1 MICTIHQPNYLP
13 YLGFFEKANN
23 SDIFVLYDTTQFK
36 KNDWQ
41 NRNKLCSGNGWQWI
55 SMPILHDFGQKI
67 FEVKIKDP
75 EKNLAKNWRS
85 IKVTYGRAPFFK
97 DYSPAFEE
105 IYSSNIVYVSD
116 LNTKIILAA
125 ANHLGIKAKFVK
137 SSELPPVTST
147 STQALIDITKSVNA
161 DTYISGAEGI
171 NYLDMDLWNSTG
183 LKIEFQKYHHPV
195 YKQFNSEEFQPYM
208 SILDLLF
215 NCGPDSLNVL
225 LGKGV
230 KES

>member
-13 YLGFFEKANN
+13 YLGFFEKAYN

-41 NRNKLCSGNGWQWI
+41 NRNKLCIPGSWQWI

-75 EKNLAKNWRS
+75 EKNLVKNWRS
-85 IKVTYGRAPFFK
+85 IMITYGRAPFFK
-97 DYSPAFEE
+97 DYSPVYEE
-105 IYSSNIVYVSD
+105 IYHSKKEYVAD
-116 LNTKIILAA
+116 LNISIILAA
-125 ANHLGIKAKFVK
+125 AKHLGLKTKFIK
-137 SSELPPVTST
+137 SSELPEINTT
-147 STQALIDITKSVNA
+147 STQALIDIIKHVNA

-183 LKIEFQKYHHPV
+183 LKIIFQKYTHPV
-195 YKQFNSEEFQPYM
+195 YTQFNSSEFQPYM

-215 NCGPDSLNVL
+215 NCGPVSLDVL
-225 LGKGV
+225 LGKN
-230 KES
+230 KSAD

>member
-13 YLGFFEKANN
+13 YLGFFEKAYNA
-23 SDIFVLYDTTQFK
+23 DIFVLYDTTQFK

-41 NRNKLCSGNGWQWI
+41 NRNKLCTANGWQWI

-85 IKVTYGRAPFFK
+85 IKVIYGRAPFFK
-97 DYSPAFEE
+97 NYSPVYEE
-105 IYSSNIVYVSD
+105 IYNSKNEYVAD
-116 LNTKIILAA
+116 LNISIIKAA
-125 ANHLGIKAKFVK
+125 AEHLGLKTKFIR
-137 SSELPPVTST
+137 SSELPEITST
-147 STQALIDITKSVNA
+147 STQALIDITNHVNA

-183 LKIEFQKYHHPV
+183 LKIIFQKYTHPV
-195 YKQFNSEEFQPYM
+195 YIQFNSPEFQPYM
-208 SILDLLF
+208 NILDLLF
-215 NCGPDSLNVL
+215 NCGPDSLSIL
-225 LGKGV
+225 LGKNN
-230 KES
+230 

>member
-13 YLGFFEKANN
+13 YLGFFEKAYN

-41 NRNKLCSGNGWQWI
+41 NRNKLCIPGGWQWI

-75 EKNLAKNWRS
+75 EKNLVKNWRS

-97 DYSPAFEE
+97 DYSPVYEE
-105 IYSSNIVYVSD
+105 IYLSKKEYVAD
-116 LNTKIILAA
+116 LNISIIKAA
-125 ANHLGIKAKFVK
+125 AGQLGLKTKFIK
-137 SSELPPVTST
+137 SSELPEINST
-147 STQALIDITKSVNA
+147 STQALIDITKHVNA

-183 LKIEFQKYHHPV
+183 LKIIFQKYTHPV
-195 YKQFNSEEFQPYM
+195 YTQFNSAEFQPYM
-208 SILDLLF
+208 NILDLLF
-215 NCGPDSLNVL
+215 NCGPGSLDVL
-225 LGKGV
+225 LGKNKGAN
-230 KES
+230 